1 MLLDQTDD
9 VRRKLSGYYKHQ
21 FSIINLLSLSGL
33 RSSFPLEDVYV
44 NMTWTRYSSQTS
56 KPAEPLGSY
65 EEILDKVGISLIH
78 TQCYKK

>member
-44 NMTWTRYSSQTS
+44 NMTWTTCSSRTS